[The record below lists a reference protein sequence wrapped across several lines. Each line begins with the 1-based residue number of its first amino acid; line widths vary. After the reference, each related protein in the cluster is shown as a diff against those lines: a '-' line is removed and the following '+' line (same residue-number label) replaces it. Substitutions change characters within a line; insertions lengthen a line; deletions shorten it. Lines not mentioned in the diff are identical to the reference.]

1 MGKFEIN
8 GHTHIFNFASVFT
21 ENSLKILLDRMKA
34 ELLPGFKGEVQDV
47 LVRKMRDLLMP
58 VVKGAAR
65 EIDPRTH
72 LMRWLGDLEV
82 DRAVNQV
89 LTEHW
94 GEGLAQL
101 KFINHKGLT
110 AVAVNY
116 LVDLMKMIWTE
127 GTRDDDASQVT
138 LSDLIGFLY
147 TGLQPSIADVTAILL
162 EQSPPDSGIV
172 ALTMDVGGD
181 SEKDR
186 AVIARQIRDTSAQV
200 LYHPGRVFPFVAVDP
215 RRKGSLQNMVTAVE
229 QQGFVGVKLYP
240 SLGFHI
246 SDPQTNPPTPNPK
259 IVEVCRYCLE
269 KTCPSWCIAPRAAFI
284 ARRRISPGAILP
296 CGSPCWTSFP
306 ASRSASPIS
315 VAGRNCWSGPCG
327 TIPRPRPWN
336 GTGPW
341 PSWTS

>member
-1 MGKFEIN
+1 
-8 GHTHIFNFASVFT
+8 
-21 ENSLKILLDRMKA
+21 
-34 ELLPGFKGEVQDV
+34 
-47 LVRKMRDLLMP
+47 
-58 VVKGAAR
+58 
-65 EIDPRTH
+65 
-72 LMRWLGDLEV
+72 MRWLGDLEV

-181 SEKDR
+181 GGKGPGGDR
-186 AVIARQIRDTSAQV
+186 PAD
-200 LYHPGRVFPFVAVDP
+200 PGH
-215 RRKGSLQNMVTAVE
+215 
-229 QQGFVGVKLYP
+229 
-240 SLGFHI
+240 LG
-246 SDPQTNPPTPNPK
+246 
-259 IVEVCRYCLE
+259 
-269 KTCPSWCIAPRAAFI
+269 
-284 ARRRISPGAILP
+284 PGAL
-296 CGSPCWTSFP
+296 S
-306 ASRSASPIS
+306 
-315 VAGRNCWSGPCG
+315 
-327 TIPRPRPWN
+327 PRPGVSLR
-336 GTGPW
+336 GRGPAAQRLAAKTW
-341 PSWTS
+341 